1 MTRATQMNYEKGAN
15 VPDANYLTL
24 VAAVG
29 VDVMYVLMGQ
39 RTVTQP
45 AIEEGSQS
53 VHLNERQRALI
64 KNYDAADEIGKT
76 FIEGTANLATQPQA
90 KRASGGGKR

>member
-15 VPDANYLTL
+15 VPDANYLML

-45 AIEEGSQS
+45 AAEESSQS
-53 VHLNERQRALI
+53 VYLNERQRALI
-64 KNYDAADEIGKT
+64 KNYDAADDVGKT
-76 FIEGTANLATQPQA
+76 FIEGTANLATQSKA
-90 KRASGGGKR
+90 KRANGSGKR